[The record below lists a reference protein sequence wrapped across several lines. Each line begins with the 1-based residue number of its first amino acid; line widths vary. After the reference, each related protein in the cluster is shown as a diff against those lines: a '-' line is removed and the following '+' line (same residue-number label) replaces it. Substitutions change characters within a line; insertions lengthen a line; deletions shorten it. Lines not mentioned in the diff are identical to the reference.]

1 MLAIDAAMLSYGIVR
16 LAARQRL
23 RRMESYMNVIDFEPV
38 NNVELRG
45 RVSSEPIEHEL
56 PSGDVVLEFRLVVPR
71 TDRSGVDTLDLAV
84 WKVALRRRARNLSI
98 GNVIE
103 VRGTLRRRFWQGA
116 TGVASRSQ
124 VEVEQFSKMT

>member
-1 MLAIDAAMLSYGIVR
+1 MNGI
-16 LAARQRL
+16 
-23 RRMESYMNVIDFEPV
+23 EFEPV

-45 RVSSEPIEHEL
+45 RVSSDPTEYEL

-84 WKVALRRRARNLSI
+84 WKAALRRRARNLSA

-103 VRGTLRRRFWQGA
+103 VRGALRRRFWQGA